1 MKKHLLLAALFLTLN
16 GCTSHQ
22 YDGIQMDETENG
34 INYSIDEDTL
44 TVQYQEYQ
52 FVPDTKS
59 VLIKCRKTSK
69 RIASELNLNVP
80 QFDYV
85 TERNA
90 LLGITSCIAF
100 GDIGEQ

>member
-1 MKKHLLLAALFLTLN
+1 MRKFSVIGLFVIALS

-22 YDGIQMDETENG
+22 YDGIQMKDAG
-34 INYSIDEDTL
+34 DGANYSLDEETL

-52 FVPDTKS
+52 FVPNTTE

-69 RIASELNLNVP
+69 RIAKELNV
-80 QFDYV
+80 QVKDFDYV

-90 LLGITSCIAF
+90 LLGMTSCLVF
-100 GDIGEQ
+100 GELE

>member
-1 MKKHLLLAALFLTLN
+1 MNKLFIIGLFVVALS

-22 YDGIQMDETENG
+22 YDGMQMQDAG
-34 INYSIDEDTL
+34 DGVNYSLDDETL

-52 FVPDTKS
+52 FVPDTTG

-69 RIASELNLNVP
+69 RIAKELNV
-80 QFDYV
+80 QVKDFDYV

-90 LLGITSCIAF
+90 LLGMTSCLAF
-100 GDIGEQ
+100 GELE

>member
-1 MKKHLLLAALFLTLN
+1 MKNQLLLAAIFLTLN

-22 YDGIQMDETENG
+22 YDGMQMDETENG
-34 INYSIDEDTL
+34 VNYSVEEGTL

-52 FVPDTKS
+52 FVPDTKA

-69 RIASELNLNVP
+69 KIATELEMNVP

-100 GDIGEQ
+100 GDIVEH